1 MQHIR
6 TRVLVLGGAL
16 VAGATVPGPARS
28 QEIITV
34 TGHAAVETANG
45 PVGGQPG
52 GGLIRAETAA
62 KSTSTVSSDFLR
74 RQAPTENAFQLV
86 SLLPGANVATSDP
99 LGLSAGN
106 DLSLRGLGGDEIGYL
121 LEGMPLNDIAY
132 YTGYP
137 NQFADTENLDQIS
150 LSQGTGDLDTPVIN
164 AAGGL
169 LSLAFRDPAKQ
180 AGGFV
185 EGSYGS
191 YHSNKEFVRIDTG
204 ELGRSGI
211 RGFVSYSHSAADN
224 WRGSGRDKRQH
235 VDFKFVR
242 DWSSGSRVSL
252 IGTWNDTVTSGYE
265 QPTQGDWK
273 TYGRSGPDNYDGTY
287 TPGDTDY
294 WRLYQQPFRLF
305 YIAAPTHLRL
315 TRSLS
320 FDVTPY
326 AQYGYGNTPGG
337 TTLPTTGLFQ
347 GNEALPDTLPAHGAQ
362 NGQVTVASNYQQAS
376 YRAGLVPKL
385 TWLWGNHTIVAGAWY
400 DYSDDREPAPF
411 SLLGADGTPSDI
423 WLNSSRSTITL
434 SDGRPLLAQNTHSIA
449 QVNALLIGDTIS
461 LLDHRLSI
469 ELGFKEVMVARQ
481 GWNAIPGATYRTGVN
496 SAEPLPRI
504 GVRFQIDHRNQL
516 FASVSTN
523 FRTPS
528 ATTLFDSFDP
538 GSGGVL
544 NRAATGLRDEY
555 SISEEVGYRRNGDW
569 LIGSITAF
577 NYNFTNRQIATVI
590 DLNGVLTGSTINAGG
605 QTSRGVDVE
614 LGLRPW
620 HHLSPYVSGEYLRAT
635 IDNDLS
641 VDGDLLPTRGH
652 IAVRSPTWQGALGIT
667 YDDGTLFGS
676 AAIKYVGSQYASFMD
691 DEKIADH
698 TQGDITLGVRLPTIG
713 PAKHPEFRL
722 NLINVTDTNVLSGV
736 ASPTTN
742 ARDVVGRYGTVIPG
756 SPATYYLGPGFAA
769 LFTLASAF

>member
-1 MQHIR
+1 MHHIR
-6 TRVLVLGGAL
+6 TRVLALGGSL
-16 VAGATVPGPARS
+16 LAGTTAAGTARS
-28 QEIITV
+28 QETITV
-34 TGHAAVETANG
+34 TGHASVETANG

-52 GGLIRAETAA
+52 GGLIRAETAT

-169 LSLAFRDPAKQ
+169 LSLAFRDPTKQ

-191 YHSNKEFVRIDTG
+191 YHTNKEFVRIDTG
-204 ELGRSGI
+204 ELGNSGI

-242 DWSSGSRVSL
+242 DWSDGSRVSL

-273 TYGRSGPDNYDGTY
+273 TYGRSGPNNYDGTY
-287 TPGDTDY
+287 TPGDTNY
-294 WRLYQQPFRLF
+294 WRLYQQPYRLF

-315 TRSLS
+315 ARSLT

-337 TTLPTTGLFQ
+337 TTLPTTGLYQ
-347 GNEALPDTLPAHGAQ
+347 GTEALPDTLPATGAQ

-385 TWLWGNHTIVAGAWY
+385 TWVRGNHTVVAGAWY

-411 SLLGADGTPSDI
+411 SVLGADGTPSDI

-434 SDGRPLLAQNTHSIA
+434 SDGRQLLAQNTHSIA
-449 QVNALLIGDTIS
+449 QVNALFIGDTIS
-461 LLDHRLSI
+461 LLNHRLSI

-496 SAEPLPRI
+496 SAEPLPRV
-504 GVRFQIDHRNQL
+504 GVRFQIDHRNQV

-538 GSGGVL
+538 GSGALL

-555 SISEEVGYRRNGDW
+555 SISEEVGYRRSGDW
-569 LIGSITAF
+569 LVGSVTAF

-590 DLNGVLTGSTINAGG
+590 DLNGVLTGSTLNAGG
-605 QTSRGVDVE
+605 QTSRGVDAE

-620 HHLSPYVSGEYLRAT
+620 YHLSPYVSGEYLRAT

-652 IAVRSPTWQGALGIT
+652 VAVRSPTWQGALGIT

-676 AAIKYVGSQYASFMD
+676 AAVKYVGPQYASFMD

-698 TQGDITLGVRLPTIG
+698 TQGDITLGVRLPTLG

-722 NLINVTDTNVLSGV
+722 NLINVTDTNVLSGI

-742 ARDVVGRYGTVIPG
+742 ARDVVGRYGTVISG

-769 LFTLASAF
+769 LFTVASAF